1 MGRISTVSIIAV
13 SFAASQTGTVV
24 AQDWSGYY
32 IGVNAG
38 VAKGKAKNSFSLL
51 GVDTTDSWFFPDEAP
66 TLESALS
73 GAKSDSHFIGGIQA
87 GRNWQSGNLVYGVE
101 LDFSSVN
108 IAASRRTSGVFPTSG
123 FNYTASTEYETDWM
137 FSTRGRL
144 GWSLGS
150 ILVYGT
156 AGLAIT
162 DLRVSGRYEDQ
173 PLPGGT
179 EYATGNWS
187 TKKNVFG
194 WTLGG
199 GLEWAIDR
207 KWSLKTEYIFSD
219 FSSATAGGAINSFGG
234 PVGYSNG
241 LTDKVDLTTH
251 VARAGLNYKF

>member
-1 MGRISTVSIIAV
+1 MGRICTVSIIAA

-38 VAKGKAKNSFSLL
+38 VAKGKAQNSFSLL
-51 GVDTTDSWFFPDEAP
+51 GVDTTNTWLLPDEAR
-66 TLESALS
+66 TLVSSLS
-73 GAKSDSHFIGGIQA
+73 GANSDSHFIGGIQA

-108 IAASRRTSGVFPTSG
+108 IAASRRTSGVWQSGVG

-173 PLPGGT
+173 PLAGT
-179 EYATGNWS
+179 EYGSGNWS

-207 KWSLKTEYIFSD
+207 KWSLKTEYTFSD
-219 FSSATAGGAINSFGG
+219 FSSATAVGAINSVGG
-234 PVGYSNG
+234 TLGYSNG
-241 LTDKVDLTTH
+241 LTDKIDLTTH